1 MRKPIFLITAG
12 LVTIGLS
19 TGLVTTTSSAT
30 TAAQAADTGSLITL
44 SSSNDTS
51 LPSCPSSTLCT
62 FQNSGYG
69 GTRWNFPWSS
79 YPHGQWFWIGSA
91 ANDQI
96 SSFYNH
102 RGWISD
108 FAKGCPAG
116 NNAVDMVG
124 EGHVYNLNN
133 GSSSNTW
140 QDGTSVNDSISAI
153 ALWTSNT
160 PTYPAHGS
168 C

>member
-1 MRKPIFLITAG
+1 MNAHSRRNRQRRLAVAAALAPALILT
-12 LVTIGLS
+12 V
-19 TGLVTTTSSAT
+19 SAT
-30 TAAQAADTGSLITL
+30 QAAATGDLVGL
-44 SSSNDTS
+44 PSSPDVS

-79 YPHGQWFWIGSA
+79 YPHGVWFWIGSA
-91 ANDQI
+91 PNDQI

-116 NNAVDMVG
+116 NNAVDTPG
-124 EGHVYNLNN
+124 EGHVSNLNN

-140 QDGTSVNDSISAI
+140 QDGSTVNDSISAI
-153 ALWTSNT
+153 ALWTSST
-160 PTYPAHGS
+160 PTYPPHGS

>member
-1 MRKPIFLITAG
+1 MR
-12 LVTIGLS
+12 
-19 TGLVTTTSSAT
+19 
-30 TAAQAADTGSLITL
+30 
-44 SSSNDTS
+44 SN
-51 LPSCPSSTLCT
+51 
-62 FQNSGYG
+62 
-69 GTRWNFPWSS
+69 
-79 YPHGQWFWIGSA
+79 
-91 ANDQI
+91 
-96 SSFYNH
+96 
-102 RGWISD
+102 
-108 FAKGCPAG
+108 
-116 NNAVDMVG
+116 MVG